1 MGQAVVQTPAVG
13 LLPCQCYFVILSAEK
28 HSLKYLL
35 LSSTVAYTKIVFKML
50 YFLLKH
56 RKECSLNAAQDLGY
70 KISEQTQ
77 LLRKLHKEQ
86 SSGFCLLRTLAKT
99 FGPYFLTGTL
109 CLVIQDA
116 FMFSI
121 PQVLR

>member
-1 MGQAVVQTPAVG
+1 M
-13 LLPCQCYFVILSAEK
+13 F
-28 HSLKYLL
+28 
-35 LSSTVAYTKIVFKML
+35 LSSAVAYTKIVFKTQC
-50 YFLLKH
+50 FLVKH
-56 RKECSLNAAQDLGY
+56 RQECSLNASQALGY

>member
-1 MGQAVVQTPAVG
+1 MLFQR
-13 LLPCQCYFVILSAEK
+13 
-28 HSLKYLL
+28 LK
-35 LSSTVAYTKIVFKML
+35 
-50 YFLLKH
+50 
-56 RKECSLNAAQDLGY
+56 LGY
-70 KISEQTQ
+70 KCCVLSFKHRQESSLNEAQGLGYKLSEQTQ

-86 SSGFCLLRTLAKT
+86 SSGFCLLRTLAKN